1 MPKKAKNEKQGSESP
16 STDVTTLSKLFN
28 LTPIRIQ
35 QLANEGVTVKSA
47 RGRYELWPSIKNY
60 IKYLQERKI
69 NQWTTDEENPTEL
82 KKHQL
87 RRTKEEAD
95 KLELQNAKTRGELVP
110 INEVIRYFQGFASE
124 IRTTILNS
132 EVTEE
137 TKNKTL
143 LMLKNAGEKLR
154 DEDFNDE

>member
-1 MPKKAKNEKQGSESP
+1 MPKKAKNEKQATESP
-16 STDVTTLSKLFN
+16 STDVNTLSKLFN

-69 NQWTTDEENPTEL
+69 NQWTNDEENPTEL

-95 KLELQNAKTRGELVP
+95 KLELANARTRGELV
-110 INEVIRYFQGFASE
+110 EVSRVKQLGEQVMSGIKAK
-124 IRTTILNS
+124 ILNMPL
-132 EVTEE
+132 TDDQ
-137 TKNKTL
+137 KDKC
-143 LMLKNAGEKLR
+143 LR
-154 DEDFNDE
+154 DLLSIKDLDFKEE

>member
-1 MPKKAKNEKQGSESP
+1 MPKKTKNEKQASESP
-16 STDVTTLSKLFN
+16 STDVNTLSKLFN

-95 KLELQNAKTRGELVP
+95 KLELQNARTRGELV
-110 INEVIRYFQGFASE
+110 EVSRVKQLGEQVMSGIKAK
-124 IRTTILNS
+124 ILNMPL
-132 EVTEE
+132 TDDQ
-137 TKNKTL
+137 KDKC
-143 LMLKNAGEKLR
+143 LR
-154 DEDFNDE
+154 DLLSIKDLDFKEE

>member
-1 MPKKAKNEKQGSESP
+1 MSKKTKDEKQASESP
-16 STDVTTLSKLFN
+16 STDVNTLSKLFN

-69 NQWTTDEENPTEL
+69 NQWTNDEENPTEL

-95 KLELQNAKTRGELVP
+95 KLELANARTRGELV
-110 INEVIRYFQGFASE
+110 EVSRVKKLGEQVMSGIKAK
-124 IRTTILNS
+124 ILNMPLTD
-132 EVTEE
+132 EQ
-137 TKNKTL
+137 KDKC
-143 LMLKNAGEKLR
+143 LR
-154 DEDFNDE
+154 DLLSIKDLDFKEE